1 MNAFVKKISKY
12 YKRLDKWLLIA
23 VTFCSL
29 VGVLL
34 LYSMCTTGASDITQR
49 YYWIQLVST
58 GLGVCVCLLIASL
71 DYHHFIKL
79 WFIYAPAAV
88 ALVLLTFTGLGLQRA
103 GADDRAWLN
112 LGFTTLQ
119 PSEFL
124 KLAFIL
130 TFAFHLSKDAENINH
145 PLHLLLIVVH
155 GAVPVGLVA
164 LQGDYGTAIVFLI
177 MFVVMLFSAGLS
189 IKYIIAAI
197 LVTPPAMYLIWNYG
211 LQSLHKKRILVL
223 IHPGTDPMGLEYQQ
237 NLGLAALGSGGLFGK
252 GLFTKDY
259 VTVPEMHND
268 FIFSYLGQVLGF
280 VGAIAAVVVLAY
292 ICIKILNDSRNTMD
306 LMGKLICLGTFAMI
320 FTHCFMNIGMV
331 LKVMPVIGIPLPFF
345 SAGGTALLSM
355 YIAIGFVLSCYAHN
369 DKKYRMFYDY
379 E

>member
-1 MNAFVKKISKY
+1 MNVFVKKISKY
-12 YKRLDKWLLIA
+12 YKQLDKWLLIA

-34 LYSMCTTGASDITQR
+34 LYSMCTTGASDITPR

-145 PLHLLLIVVH
+145 PLHH
-155 GAVPVGLVA
+155 E
-164 LQGDYGTAIVFLI
+164 Q
-177 MFVVMLFSAGLS
+177 
-189 IKYIIAAI
+189 
-197 LVTPPAMYLIWNYG
+197 
-211 LQSLHKKRILVL
+211 
-223 IHPGTDPMGLEYQQ
+223 
-237 NLGLAALGSGGLFGK
+237 
-252 GLFTKDY
+252 
-259 VTVPEMHND
+259 
-268 FIFSYLGQVLGF
+268 
-280 VGAIAAVVVLAY
+280 
-292 ICIKILNDSRNTMD
+292 
-306 LMGKLICLGTFAMI
+306 
-320 FTHCFMNIGMV
+320 
-331 LKVMPVIGIPLPFF
+331 
-345 SAGGTALLSM
+345 
-355 YIAIGFVLSCYAHN
+355 
-369 DKKYRMFYDY
+369 
-379 E
+379 